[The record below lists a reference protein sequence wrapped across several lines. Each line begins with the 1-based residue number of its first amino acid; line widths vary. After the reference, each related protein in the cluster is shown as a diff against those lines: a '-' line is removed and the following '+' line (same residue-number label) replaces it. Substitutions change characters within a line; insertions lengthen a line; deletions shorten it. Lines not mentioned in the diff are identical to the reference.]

1 MIELIEDYVSINF
14 GKPINNE
21 WGIRTDH
28 KRYVLLVDK
37 VPVVEISVEYERFDK
52 SKPNYSCAHISYN
65 NLFYAKDNKEYL
77 NKGYTK
83 LALSMITERL
93 ISEGNIPRIN
103 LNILPSNEIS
113 KHIALSS
120 GYVPMINNDYSIF
133 LPDAIE
139 QYIEG
144 LSYLKDIDE
153 DIYELQLEKY
163 QLFYEKY
170 ISYKQESSKRF

>member
-1 MIELIEDYVSINF
+1 M
-14 GKPINNE
+14 
-21 WGIRTDH
+21 H
-28 KRYVLLVDK
+28 LL
-37 VPVVEISVEYERFDK
+37 YQ
-52 SKPNYSCAHISYN
+52 
-65 NLFYAKDNKEYL
+65 KDNYKYL

-133 LPDAIE
+133 LPNAIE